1 MTTTVS
7 QEAREAAA
15 SILPS
20 IYGALY
26 SPAMGERCVRGIMD
40 EGFLVQAFHEFEQS
54 IRQQAERGEAWRP
67 IETAPLDEPI
77 LAAIKVHHRNG
88 DTWWERHVIVIDS
101 ETGTISDM
109 DYHHGWEADDYEA
122 WQPLPTP
129 PEAV

>member
-15 SILPS
+15 NLWADRVSCGPTWNAIRQGKEDDHS
-20 IYGALY
+20 Y
-26 SPAMGERCVRGIMD
+26 
-40 EGFLVQAFHEFEQS
+40 VQAFAKFEQS

-67 IETAPLDEPI
+67 IETAPRDEPI
-77 LAAIKVHHRNG
+77 LAALKVHHRDG

-109 DYHHGWEADDYEA
+109 DYHHGWEADDYQF

-129 PEAV
+129 PEAA